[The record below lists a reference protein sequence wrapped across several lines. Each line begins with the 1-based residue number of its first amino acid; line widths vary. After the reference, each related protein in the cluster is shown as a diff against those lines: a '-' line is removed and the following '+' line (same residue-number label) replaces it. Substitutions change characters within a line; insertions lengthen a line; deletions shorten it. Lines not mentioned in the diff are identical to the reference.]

1 MKALWTGVLA
11 LAMLWPSRTLSW
23 FGGMPLDGRVEALLV
38 GLIGPALWW
47 VHGRFLE
54 RRAVRAA
61 ILAVLVLKVAGS
73 MLLTQQGLCARFS
86 TPSTSSTSSMPGPY
100 HTEVLTI
107 PIDEPNGVLRS
118 WDVRAGWRAASPS
131 CTAVIDRPYTVASA
145 FPAWFVNITD
155 FASSGHR
162 DLAMDVSGYARV
174 DRPGRLSIDLDRDMT
189 MTGTIGSERVSS
201 RDGSTVAAELDAGV
215 HRLDL
220 HARLTGDRWRLV
232 PKWNDRDAFGAALL
246 TVAEPRALDGAAARV
261 LNLIAASLAA
271 ALLAAWVL
279 AVVVEYI
286 GSPGLLAW
294 CVMAACVL
302 AACGATGR
310 FERLSALIL
319 LVAVFVP
326 VAEPHRNLRGA
337 FLLVGVPWLALFAA
351 RTLPQV
357 GHFSAYSNDDW
368 LAYQVAGYRIFMHGF
383 WLEGGSKVFDYQPL
397 YRWMSGLLH
406 LIFGDS
412 SVGEAYWDA
421 GCLLLGALVAFAL
434 VKPAA
439 GFRWAT
445 AAAAATLATFS
456 LGTIWYF
463 VGRGLSEV
471 AAAGWAFLAAI
482 ALLRAQN
489 ARAAVAVAAGALAVL
504 MFYTRLNHLLF
515 AVSLLALLVPADVP
529 ARWRDVF
536 DTLPR
541 INLRAA
547 VFYAATFAA
556 GVVLFA
562 TRTWWYTG
570 VFSVLYG
577 TSLKNNDTGLRL
589 GTIASQAVRARIGH
603 SLRALV
609 WMNEPPAAE
618 LRALIVAAGVVLS
631 ILALLQVPRLSRLPF
646 AIAVV
651 TLGAC
656 ASSLFAHTHNYPG
669 RMSIHLAPFAIAMT
683 ANAGARLF
691 GR

>member
-1 MKALWTGVLA
+1 MKAVWTGVLA
-11 LAMLWPSRTLSW
+11 LALLWPSRTLSW

-38 GLIGPALWW
+38 GLIVPALWW

-86 TPSTSSTSSMPGPY
+86 TSSTPGPY
-100 HTEVLTI
+100 HTDVLTI
-107 PIDEPNGVLRS
+107 PIDEPTGVLHS
-118 WDVRAGWRAASPS
+118 WDIRAGWREDSPS
-131 CTAVIDRPYTVASA
+131 CTAVIDRPYPVASA
-145 FPAWFVNITD
+145 FPAWFLNITD
-155 FASSGHR
+155 FASGGRR
-162 DLAMDVSGYARV
+162 DVTMEVRGYARV
-174 DRPGRLSIDLDRDMT
+174 NGDGRLAIELGPDMVT
-189 MTGTIGSERVSS
+189 TGTIGSQTVSS
-201 RDGSTVAAELDAGV
+201 PGGEPVAAVLDAGV
-215 HRLDL
+215 HRVDL
-220 HARLTGDRWRLV
+220 RVKLTGDRWRLV
-232 PKWNDRDAFGAALL
+232 PTWNDRDAFGAILMTA
-246 TVAEPRALDGAAARV
+246 AEPRAFDGVAGRALDV
-261 LNLIAASLAA
+261 IAGSFVVV
-271 ALLAAWVL
+271 LLAAWMMS
-279 AVVVEYI
+279 VVFEY
-286 GSPGLLAW
+286 GSSPALLAW
-294 CVMAACVL
+294 CVVAASVL

-319 LVAVFVP
+319 LAAVFVP
-326 VAEPHRNLRGA
+326 VAERHRNLRGV

-421 GCLLLGALVAFAL
+421 VCLLLGALVAFAL
-434 VKPAA
+434 VRPVA

-489 ARAAVAVAAGALAVL
+489 GRAAVAVAAGVLAVL

-515 AVSLLALLVPADVP
+515 AVSLLALLVPVDVP

-536 DTLPR
+536 DALPR

-547 VFYAATFAA
+547 VLYAATFAG

-562 TRTWWYTG
+562 IRTWWYTG

-589 GTIASQAVRARIGH
+589 GTIASQAVWGRISH

-618 LRALIVAAGVVLS
+618 LRALMVAAGVVLS

-646 AIAVV
+646 ALAVV

-656 ASSLFAHTHNYPG
+656 ASSLFVHTHNYPG